1 MLLAFLL
8 LLRPSPNMITRA
20 LPIALAVFLAGCGQ
34 GSNSG
39 HALRPDGA
47 VDLGRLAQPD
57 GPGSPEAGVGRDAAL
72 DRTGTTDRGS
82 SPDQATEAATNPDLA
97 ADRGVG
103 ADQVAD
109 INTVGDVATD
119 RGVSPD
125 LAADIRLTADLVAD
139 ASADRAGAEG
149 GTDAAAEGPE
159 ADGSTDGGCALAD
172 NISLGNLPPVSFL
185 AYHNQSQIEA
195 YLQAVAA
202 AVPSIATYKVLGQ
215 TPQGRNLSYLIINA
229 TCQASPPAIFT
240 NGAHHGD
247 EPSSAEAVLAVPD
260 YLLRTSTTDASV
272 RSLLTT
278 YAFYVMPL
286 VNPDGFALN
295 TRENAAGLDINRDY
309 SYPGRSDADSF
320 TTVEAKLMK
329 SLQESVGFRAAIAY
343 HSGAQEV
350 LWPWCYTGDATVDGG
365 FFTAAGQKTAQAMN
379 FAIYQQS
386 YDDYPTQGEYIDYA
400 YWKSHT
406 MAATFEVSTIKA
418 PSPASLAG
426 VVGGASKG
434 TVAWVQ
440 AVDDHANG
448 RLHGLSVTAETR
460 RRFPLT
466 APFDGTNRL
475 E

>member
-1 MLLAFLL
+1 
-8 LLRPSPNMITRA
+8 MITRA
-20 LPIALAVFLAGCGQ
+20 LLLVFAVLLAGCGQ

-39 HALRPDGA
+39 HAPRPDSA
-47 VDLGRLAQPD
+47 VDLGRPTQPD

-82 SPDQATEAATNPDLA
+82 SPDQAAEAATNPDLA
-97 ADRGVG
+97 ADTGPGLDLAAVDG
-103 ADQVAD
+103 AAD
-109 INTVGDVATD
+109 RAAG
-119 RGVSPD
+119 SD
-125 LAADIRLTADLVAD
+125 LAADVRVPADLAAD
-139 ASADRAGAEG
+139 ASADRAVADVASAGPDVVA
-149 GTDAAAEGPE
+149 DGPE
-159 ADGSTDGGCALAD
+159 ADGATDGGCVLAD
-172 NISLGNLPPVSFL
+172 NIAVGSLPAIDFRV
-185 AYHNQSQIEA
+185 YHDQPQIVA
-195 YLQAVAA
+195 YLQAVSSAFPA
-202 AVPSIATYKVLGQ
+202 IATYKVLGNSAQ
-215 TPQGRNLSYLIINA
+215 NRPLSYLVINA

-247 EPSSAEAVLAVPD
+247 EPASAEAVLAIPD

-272 RSLLTT
+272 RSLLGT

-286 VNPDGFALN
+286 VNPDGFASN

-309 SYPGRSDADSF
+309 SYPGRSDAGSF
-320 TTVEAKLMK
+320 TTVEAKLVK
-329 SLQESVGFRAAIAY
+329 SLQESVGFRAAIAF

-406 MAATFEVSTIKA
+406 LAATFEVSTIKA

-440 AVDDHANG
+440 AVNDHANG
-448 RLHGLSVTAETR
+448 RLHALSVTAAAR
-460 RRFPLT
+460 KRFPLT